1 MRYMRA
7 VIILS
12 ITWLIKDRIGLHSVR
27 PSTSYKC
34 LHVFFMSRSVIQ
46 GVRIT
51 QQEIQFRLIYN
62 NTCYQFESR
71 KTKCVRNIWE
81 NIRKVAEAKVGL

>member
-7 VIILS
+7 LIILS

-27 PSTSYKC
+27 PSTSHKC
-34 LHVFFMSRSVIQ
+34 LHVFVMSRSVIQ

-51 QQEIQFRLIYN
+51 QQEIQTDIQQYLLSIVTVMF
-62 NTCYQFESR
+62 
-71 KTKCVRNIWE
+71 
-81 NIRKVAEAKVGL
+81 G

>member
-27 PSTSYKC
+27 RSTSHKC
-34 LHVFFMSRSVIQ
+34 LHVFVMIRSVVQ
-46 GVRIT
+46 GMRIT
-51 QQEIQFRLIYN
+51 QQEIQLRLIYN
-62 NTCYQFESR
+62 NTCYQLRQWCLDKSSNER
-71 KTKCVRNIWE
+71 RNVLE
-81 NIRKVAEAKVGL
+81 TSGTTSEK